1 MVRLVVGSVLVQLPS
16 PLVSPA
22 VRNHR
27 SAPSP
32 SRSKPEVEDD
42 GWGRVV
48 SDSAFKMDFSI
59 FRLNE

>member
-1 MVRLVVGSVLVQLPS
+1 MHLVVGSMLVQLPS

-22 VRNHR
+22 AGNHR

-32 SRSKPEVEDD
+32 SRSKLEVEDD
-42 GWGRVV
+42 RWGRVV